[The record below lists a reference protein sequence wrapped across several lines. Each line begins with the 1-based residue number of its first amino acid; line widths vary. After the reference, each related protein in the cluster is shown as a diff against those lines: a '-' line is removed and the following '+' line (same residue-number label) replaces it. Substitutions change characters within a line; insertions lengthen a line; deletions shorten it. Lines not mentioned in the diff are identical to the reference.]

1 MHLAIVASIARYR
14 RVEPSWPVRVGPLI
28 RFLLSI
34 LPRVRSGYFAQTA
47 TGRCLRLWLL
57 SRLLKG
63 TVADVEATF
72 TFDADLYLHSGG
84 SWVFLAVPADDS
96 DDISEMVPTRNGFG
110 SVRVRA
116 QIGDTEW
123 MTSVFPD
130 SKRKVYV
137 LPVKKPVRKAE
148 CIDAGDT
155 VAVSLSIALE

>member
-1 MHLAIVASIARYR
+1 
-14 RVEPSWPVRVGPLI
+14 
-28 RFLLSI
+28 
-34 LPRVRSGYFAQTA
+34 
-47 TGRCLRLWLL
+47 L
-57 SRLLKG
+57 SREPQGAAESNDLDRLTAG
-63 TVADVEATF
+63 MRNSTVAVVEATF

-148 CIDAGDT
+148 GIDVGDT
-155 VAVSLSIALE
+155 VEVSLSIELQ